1 MKEKAMFKRVI
12 AVLLALATLILAG
25 CQNNEPVNEETAQD
39 KLDTT
44 VEKIDVPHPLRY
56 FMSASDSLVWV
67 GNIEVDWKTT
77 LKERG
82 IDFVKE
88 IYKTKDGC
96 GHIITANASEN
107 YGEIV
112 DTYAVYEDGETI
124 YIELVY
130 ESAILENYEVCEING
145 DTIGEEIVLDYG
157 YATVIWN
164 FEYRT
169 PNFLFSS
176 EVDLGYASILNE
188 NYEIIIDNLYT
199 GYQIEYDC
207 SKNEFAKELFDENG
221 KPLMLSGI
229 DFDNYYYDDIILEDV
244 DGDGDCELIIK
255 GDVCFPDIDNCI
267 GSISTTIDYN
277 KDVYGFVVVDAEFIE
292 PENGELV

>member
-1 MKEKAMFKRVI
+1 MKKSALKKII
-12 AVLLALATLILAG
+12 AVLLALATLMLAG
-25 CQNNEPVNEETAQD
+25 CQNKEPVNEKPIQNGSDA
-39 KLDTT
+39 T

-56 FMSASDSLVWV
+56 FASASNSLVWV
-67 GNIEVDWKTT
+67 GNIETDWKST
-77 LKERG
+77 LKEHG
-82 IDFVKE
+82 IDFVEE
-88 IYKTKDGC
+88 IYKTEDGR

-107 YGEIV
+107 YDAIV

-124 YIELVY
+124 YIELVNQ
-130 ESAILENYEVCEING
+130 SAALENYEVCEING
-145 DTIGEEIVLDYG
+145 DTTGKEIVLDYS
-157 YATVIWN
+157 YSTVIWN

-176 EVDLGYASILNE
+176 EIDLGYSSILNE

-255 GDVCFPDIDNCI
+255 RDVCFPDIDNCI

-277 KDVYGFVVVDAEFIE
+277 KDVYGFVVVDTEFVE
-292 PENGELV
+292 PENGEIV